1 MALINESIRTK
12 SKNKAGY
19 DVLIMSLLSSSPNN
33 VQDISVTVQR
43 LKVWQWL
50 NHCSSSVY

>member
-43 LKVWQWL
+43 LKVWECF

>member
-1 MALINESIRTK
+1 MALINENIRTK

-33 VQDISVTVQR
+33 VQDISATVQR
-43 LKVWQWL
+43 LVWQCF